1 MCVIVMSKNGKT
13 IWVTSTEFTL
23 LCEGKELFQAITGV
37 KLSWGA
43 YLTALSFG
51 ALAAKT
57 LSGLLIR
64 CPECGSEVEM
74 MMIKPTI
81 ER

>member
-1 MCVIVMSKNGKT
+1 MCSQKKSNTGKT

-23 LCEGKELFQAITGV
+23 LCEGKELFSAITGV
-37 KLSWGA
+37 KISWGA

-64 CPECGSEVEM
+64 CPECNSEVEM
-74 MMIKPTI
+74 VMIKPKV